1 MKNFI
6 FKSSEEDSGLIKN
19 LFNKLDMLLDEE
31 RHQRMDLADI
41 NRLLGLLVT
50 DRKLQKQVDDYFD
63 KVESCRDGQDN
74 SCLYVCNVFYT
85 VYWS

>member
-31 RHQRMDLADI
+31 RHQRMDLANI

-50 DRKLQKQVDDYFD
+50 DRKLQKQVDDYFED
-63 KVESCRDGQDN
+63 DSKDIPEKKQD
-74 SCLYVCNVFYT
+74 LD
-85 VYWS
+85 